1 MNTMNNIYKGV
12 STLALGLVCGLTAS
26 CDDFIEVK
34 PTGVID
40 EELAYSSPEKMTTAA
55 YASLGDC
62 WYTYPF
68 NLWPFGDVASDDAFK
83 GGSGVNDTNYH
94 PVEVW
99 SNLSSS
105 NPDHLDELWYRFYV
119 SISRCNR
126 ALISLSKYGE
136 KELGAETAL
145 QRVGEVKFIRAH
157 FYFKLVEMFNRVPWI
172 DETVVEN
179 DSHESVSNTE
189 YTHDELMQMITD
201 EFQAAYDALP
211 AGSPGKDAR
220 VNKEAAAAY
229 LAKCYLYRA
238 YGDGYEASTGYSNVN
253 QDYMQKVIDY
263 TDVVANSSFGYL
275 DDFGDIFL
283 PAYKNSKESVF
294 AVQTSHYTEDN
305 TEKGRANWSNTL
317 NGCWG
322 MWSKGWDFHKP
333 SQNLVNA
340 FKVGDD
346 GLPMFDTY
354 ENEHNSYPVLGVASA
369 QKYDPR
375 LFHTVGMPSWPYKYE
390 TGTTSDGVSLTMTK
404 DNSRNPSTYGYYTSL
419 KDVSQ
424 RSEGETFVESTWQS
438 FAMND
443 YVFRYTD
450 VMLMRAEA
458 MIETG
463 DLDGA
468 LLIINDIRTRAKNS
482 VSKHIAYAQDYV
494 DIATY
499 PSFPS
504 KDYARQALRW
514 ERRLEMAMESSRF
527 FDLRRWGMASTTLNN
542 FFSLEVQDNYD
553 GQAYAQY
560 YGDAHFTAGKN
571 EYFPIPYNQMFYVP
585 GLYTQNQGYAN

>member
-1 MNTMNNIYKGV
+1 M
-12 STLALGLVCGLTAS
+12 LAAVFGMMAVS
-26 CDDFIEVK
+26 CDDFIEVT
-34 PTGVID
+34 PAGVIND
-40 EELAYSSPEKMTTAA
+40 ELAYSSPEEMCTAA
-55 YASLGDC
+55 YATLGDC

-94 PVEVW
+94 PVEVF

-119 SISRCNR
+119 CISRVNR
-126 ALISLSKYGE
+126 ALVSLDEYGE
-136 KELGAETAL
+136 DKLGADVTK
-145 QRVGEVKFIRAH
+145 QRRAEMKFIRGH
-157 FYFKLVEMFNRVPWI
+157 FYFKLLQMFNQVPWI
-172 DETVVEN
+172 DEEVLLN
-179 DSHESVSNTE
+179 DTHESVSNVE
-189 YTHDELMQMITD
+189 FTHDELMQKIIADFEEGYNT
-201 EFQAAYDALP
+201 LS
-211 AGSPGKDAR
+211 AGYPGKDAR
-220 VNKEAAAAY
+220 VNKEACAAY
-229 LAKCYLYRA
+229 LAKCYLTRA
-238 YGDGYEASTGYSNVN
+238 YGDGYEANTGYSHVN
-253 QDYMQKVIDY
+253 QEYMKKVLEY
-263 TDVVANSSFGYL
+263 TAVVANSQFGYL
-275 DDFGDIFL
+275 EDFGDIFL

-305 TEKGRANWSNTL
+305 TEKGRANWSNCL

-340 FKVGDD
+340 FKVGSD

-354 ENEHNSYPVLGVASA
+354 ENDHNSYPVQGVASA

-375 LFHTVGMPSWPYKYE
+375 LFHTVAMPSWPYKYE
-390 TGTTSDGVSLTMTK
+390 TGTTSDGVSLSMTK
-404 DNSRNPSTYGYYTSL
+404 DNSRNPSTYGYYSSL
-419 KDVSQ
+419 KDVPQ

-443 YVFRYTD
+443 YIFRYTD

-463 DLDGA
+463 DLNGA
-468 LLIINDIRTRAKNS
+468 REIINAIRLRAKNS
-482 VSKHIAYAQDYV
+482 VMKHTSYAQDYV

-499 PSFPS
+499 PSFAS
-504 KDYARQALRW
+504 QDYARQALRW
-514 ERRLEMAMESSRF
+514 ERRVEMAMEYSRF
-527 FDLRRWGMASTTLNN
+527 FDLRRWGMLSDTLNKY
-542 FFSLEVQDNYD
+542 FATEVADNYD
-553 GQAYAQY
+553 GQVYAQY
-560 YGDAHFTAGKN
+560 LQDAHFTAGKN
-571 EYFPIPYNQMFYVP
+571 EYFPLPYNQMFYVP